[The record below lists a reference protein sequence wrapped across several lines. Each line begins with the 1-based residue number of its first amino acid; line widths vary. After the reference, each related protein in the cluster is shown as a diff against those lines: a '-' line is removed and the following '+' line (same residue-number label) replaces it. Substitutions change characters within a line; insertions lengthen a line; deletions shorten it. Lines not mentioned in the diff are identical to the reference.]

1 MNFASLQ
8 LQNNLLK
15 MFMNVADFR
24 TNTEVFYR
32 LDLLSFQVPVSVLET
47 R

>member
-8 LQNNLLK
+8 LQDNLLK

-24 TNTEVFYR
+24 TNIEVFYR
-32 LDLLSFQVPVSVLET
+32 LDLLNFQVPVSVLET